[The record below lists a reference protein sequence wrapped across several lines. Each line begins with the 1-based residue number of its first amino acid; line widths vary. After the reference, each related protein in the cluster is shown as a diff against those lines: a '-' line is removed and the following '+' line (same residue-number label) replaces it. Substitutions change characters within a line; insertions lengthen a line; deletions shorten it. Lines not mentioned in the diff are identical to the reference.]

1 MAPGLQEI
9 PAEVKLFVVSPTT
22 SNQPARTAEPVSV
35 RNMGT
40 SRQSRASRSTE
51 ARPASVENPTPA
63 DNPSP
68 VTPAVTTSA
77 VPGVQR
83 LMETLSALGMNA
95 AGLQISYSE
104 EVVGYP
110 GGSYVNRLINV
121 TSNGRTE
128 HLSADLTEKNP
139 TVAAYD
145 IQRFLRGT
153 A

>member
-1 MAPGLQEI
+1 MSP
-9 PAEVKLFVVSPTT
+9 VSPVPPAATT
-22 SNQPARTAEPVSV
+22 S
-35 RNMGT
+35 
-40 SRQSRASRSTE
+40 
-51 ARPASVENPTPA
+51 
-63 DNPSP
+63 
-68 VTPAVTTSA
+68 SA
-77 VPGVQR
+77 PGVQR

-95 AGLQISYSE
+95 SGLQISYSE

-128 HLSADLTEKNP
+128 SLSADLTEKNP
-139 TVAAYD
+139 LVAAYD